1 MSVLLTRIKPQ
12 LEDTKYL
19 HTNHS
24 YSITRRR
31 MLDPNIA
38 REILKLLDFDGSG
51 TVKTSDLHEAFM
63 GTGLSEADV
72 NEFIRKYDKGN
83 KGKINLEEL
92 TAMLD
97 SVHRKTNIF
106 LLRPFCY
113 KPQSKHCPSFVTKF
127 SEAWLFIFDL
137 TLLVTGLTSSNFR
150 LNMLL

>member
-72 NEFIRKYDKGN
+72 NEFIRKYDRGN

-97 SVHRKTNIF
+97 SVHRKTS
-106 LLRPFCY
+106 RA
-113 KPQSKHCPSFVTKF
+113 SMS
-127 SEAWLFIFDL
+127 
-137 TLLVTGLTSSNFR
+137 R
-150 LNMLL
+150 